1 MTPQTAT
8 RRDVLLG
15 AAALPLLAT
24 TADAKAEPAGK
35 VYRIGVISATIRGKP
50 QPKNGHTWHFAQYL
64 HPEIDLDAIKKYLDP
79 GSADM
84 FRKYNRNPKY
94 TFDQL
99 PFPDARIT
107 LYYDADPKVIPPYL
121 EAFPGV
127 KAAKSVEEMVEQVD
141 AVWLG
146 DASGFG
152 EDHFDL
158 IAPALKKGL
167 PTFCDK
173 PIGGSVA
180 GTRKILEFAK
190 KHNAPIMSSSLFRH
204 EWGMEAA
211 LRRRDSGDYGPI
223 RHVVASQQGGYSHDG
238 WMVYGQ
244 HPAWTVVTLLGPK
257 VEAVSLYAKESTAHA
272 LITYPG
278 TQQPASIWYGRPND
292 KWEYCHTEV
301 YFEKKKPEQESRF
314 VFTPSIEGDFWYG
327 HHYEMFRMAAT
338 FREMVKT
345 RKEPIPHDE
354 IIAVTALV
362 HAGAKSLKEKS
373 RLVDIAEVSE

>member
-1 MTPQTAT
+1 MTSPNST
-8 RRDVLLG
+8 RRDMLLG
-15 AAALPLLAT
+15 AATRPLLAST
-24 TADAKAEPAGK
+24 SSAEAEADPAK

-50 QPKNGHTWHFAQYL
+50 QPRNGHTWHFAQYL
-64 HPEIDLDAIKKYLDP
+64 HPEINLDAIKKYLDP
-79 GSADM
+79 GSAEM
-84 FRKYNRNPKY
+84 FRKYNRNPKF

-99 PFPDARIT
+99 PFPDTKIT
-107 LYYDADPKVIPPYL
+107 HYYDADPKVIPPYL

-180 GTRKILEFAK
+180 GTRKILDFAK

-211 LRRRDSGDYGPI
+211 LRKRDVGEFGPI
-223 RHVVASQQGGYSHDG
+223 QHVVASVQGGYSHDG

-257 VEAVSLYAKESTAHA
+257 VEAVSLYAKDSTAHA
-272 LITYPG
+272 LVTYPEK
-278 TQQPASIWYGRPND
+278 QQPAAIWYGRPNEM
-292 KWEYCHTEV
+292 WEYCHTAV
-301 YFEKKKPEQESRF
+301 HFQKKKYE
-314 VFTPSIEGDFWYG
+314 FTPSIENDFWYG

-354 IIAVTALV
+354 IIAVTAIV

-373 RLVDIAEVSE
+373 RLVDVAEVSE